1 MTRNLKIFLLLFM
14 ISTGCSKNFIDK
26 TPSTSVPLDQAL
38 NTYNGIE
45 EALTGLY
52 SNFVGSSSFG
62 RNLPVIGD
70 LQADNTYIGLP
81 GSQWYMAQYAY
92 NVISTDPVP
101 LNIWSSL
108 YTGIL
113 LANNIINAPLDTGS
127 VAVLK
132 SQAYALRALSY
143 FKLITIFATPYG
155 NDPNALGV
163 PLVLTYNPYDLPK
176 RNTIK
181 EVYDQIVA
189 DLQTSL
195 KNAPGYSNSIHISYY
210 AMEAILAKVYLYE
223 GLNAEAKSA
232 AVDVI
237 NNSGFTLVTPDAYNA
252 FWQNSD
258 VHSDAV
264 EVMFEID
271 ESVTYNAGVDNLDN
285 IYLNVVQNLFASS
298 QLYDLYSA
306 TDIRKTLILP
316 GSTNSGAFAYAV
328 YKYPN
333 ALNPDPDNIKVIR
346 LAEVY
351 LIAAEASLP
360 DNENDARFYLN
371 ALMAQRDP
379 GFVYVSTGQALLNDI
394 VQERRKE
401 LAFEGDRFYDMNR
414 LNLNISRAN
423 NPGAIPAGQ
432 NNINLFIPYPDN
444 RRVAPIPQ
452 QEIQANTNIATQQN
466 PGY

>member
-1 MTRNLKIFLLLFM
+1 MGRNLKIFLLLFI
-14 ISTGCSKNFIDK
+14 ISAGCSKNFINQ

-38 NTYNGIE
+38 NSYSGMQD
-45 EALTGLY
+45 ALTGLY
-52 SNFVGSSSFG
+52 ANFVSASSFG

-70 LQADNTYIGLP
+70 LQADNTFIGLP
-81 GSQWYMAQYAY
+81 GSEWYTSQYVY

-101 LNIWSSL
+101 LNIWSNL

-127 VAVLK
+127 VAALK

-143 FKLITIFATPYG
+143 FKLITIFATPYKS
-155 NDPNALGV
+155 DPNAPGV
-163 PLVLTYNPYDLPK
+163 PLVLTYNPYALPK

-181 EVYDQIVA
+181 EVYDQIVT
-189 DLQTSL
+189 DLQTAL
-195 KNAPGYSNSIHISYY
+195 KNAPVYSNSTHISYF
-210 AMEAILAKVYLYE
+210 AMEAILAKAYLYE
-223 GLNAEAKSA
+223 GLNVEAKAA

-237 NNSGFTLVTPDAYNA
+237 NMSGFTLVTPNAYNA
-252 FWQNSD
+252 FWQNSA
-258 VHSDAV
+258 VQTDAV

-271 ESVTYNAGVDNLDN
+271 ESINNNAGLYNLDD
-285 IYLNVVQNLFASS
+285 IYLNVEQNLFASS

-328 YKYPN
+328 HKYPN
-333 ALNPDPDNIKVIR
+333 ALNPDPDNIKVVR

-379 GFVYVSTGQALLNDI
+379 GFVYASTGPALLNDI

-414 LNLNISRAN
+414 LNLDINRAD